1 MRNPVLS
8 LLRARRFLPLFTTQ
22 FLGALNDNFFKNALV
37 ILILYQL
44 IDDDAQGQ
52 LIVTAAAGIF
62 ILPFF
67 LFSALAGQLAD
78 KFEKSGL
85 IRKIKLFEVAVMALG
100 ALSLYAGE
108 TAMLLGVLFLMGT
121 QSSFFGPLKYSILPI
136 HLNED
141 ELMAGNGLVEAGTFV
156 AILVGTMA
164 GGLLIGQADGIAIIA
179 AGIMAIA
186 LAGWLVSF
194 GIPRAPASAP
204 EIRINHNFLSET
216 WKIVSYVRS
225 ELSVYRAILGISWF
239 WLLGATFISQFPS
252 LTKNVLGADEMVVTL
267 FLALFAVGTA
277 IGSLLCNWLLK
288 GEVSARYVPL
298 SAILMTV
305 AIVDL
310 YLALGGRVPGPSLLD
325 ARTFISLP
333 QNWRLMADML
343 ALAIAGGFY
352 SVPLYAIM
360 QHDSTPE
367 RRSRNVAAN
376 NILNALFMAVGA
388 GLAGLMLGRG
398 FTVPEV
404 LLAIALVNA
413 LVAGYICTLL
423 PHHLIKTLMALPM
436 RLLFRIRVHGLKNL
450 DDAGP
455 AAVIVANHVSYLDG
469 LLLAIFLP
477 GRPLFAIDT
486 FIARKWWMRPVM
498 AAGRAYPIDPTN
510 PLAAKALIREVRR
523 GQRLVIFPEGRVT
536 VTGSL
541 MKIYEG
547 PGMIA
552 DKAGVNLVPIRI
564 AGAEQTI
571 FAHQTGG
578 IRRRLFPRIE
588 ITILKPR
595 SFSIPDG
602 LSGRARRRIAGDQ
615 LYDVMSDL
623 IFETCNRDRTLFEAF
638 LDARS
643 LHGSGTPILEDIER
657 RPATFG
663 HLLLGALV
671 LGRRLAAASHKGEH
685 IGVLLP
691 SSVGTAVCF
700 LALQTRGRVAAMLNF
715 SAGSQAIVS
724 ACRTASINKVL
735 TSRKFVEA
743 GKLDDLARAI
753 ETSAELIYL
762 EDLWAKIGAFSRLL
776 GLLSRPF
783 ARLLHRRAK
792 VRAQDPSVI
801 LFTSGSEGTPKG
813 VVLSHANL
821 LANRYQLGARID
833 FNAADIAF
841 NALPLFHSFGITGGL
856 ILPLLSGVRTFLYPS
871 PLHYRVVPALAYDTN
886 ATMLFGT
893 DTFLNGYALHGHAY
907 DFFNVRYVFAGAE
920 KVRDETR
927 RLWADKFGLR
937 IMEGYGTTETAPVI
951 AVSTPMHFRAGTVGR
966 LMPGMSLRLEPLPGL
981 ERGARLHVR
990 GPNVMLGYLMPDAP
1004 GILNPPPDGE
1014 YDTGDIVEVDED
1026 GYIRIIGRVRRFARI
1041 AGEMVS
1047 LGAVEDLAARAWPAH
1062 AHGGIALPNEG
1073 HGEQV
1078 VLATDNPDANHQTL
1092 QEEARRSG
1100 ISELIVPHKVVVV
1113 DAIPLLGSGKTDYT
1127 RLDEMVAASLSATTA
1142 PAEEV

>member
-8 LLRARRFLPLFTTQ
+8 LLCARRFLPLFTTQ
-22 FLGALNDNFFKNALV
+22 FLGALNDNVFKNALV
-37 ILILYQL
+37 ILIIYQL

-67 LFSALAGQLAD
+67 LFSALAGQIAD

-85 IRKIKLFEVAVMALG
+85 IRKIKLFEIAVMALG
-100 ALSLYAGE
+100 GLSLYAGE
-108 TAMLLGVLFLMGT
+108 TAMLLAVLFLMGT

-136 HLNED
+136 HLDED

-164 GGLLIGQADGIAIIA
+164 GGLLIRQADGVAIIA

-204 EIRINHNFLSET
+204 EIRINRNFLSET
-216 WKIVSYVRS
+216 WKIVSHVRS

-252 LTKNVLGADEMVVTL
+252 LAKNVLGADEEVVTL

-305 AIVDL
+305 AIVDF

-325 ARTFISLP
+325 ACTFISLS
-333 QNWRLMADML
+333 QNWRLMADLL

-388 GLAGLMLGRG
+388 GLAGLMLSRN

-423 PHHLIKTLMALPM
+423 PHHLLKTLMALPL

-498 AAGRAYPIDPTN
+498 AAGRTYPIDPTN

-552 DKAGVNLVPIRI
+552 DKAGVDLVPIRI

-571 FAHQTGG
+571 FAHRTGG

-595 SFSIPDG
+595 SFRIPDG
-602 LSGRARRRIAGDQ
+602 LSGRARRQITGDQ

-638 LDARS
+638 LDARA

-671 LGRRLAAASHKGEH
+671 LGRHLAAASHKGEH

-700 LALQTRGRVAAMLNF
+700 LALQMRGRVAAMLNF
-715 SAGSQAIVS
+715 SAGSQALVS
-724 ACRTASINKVL
+724 ACRTASITKVL
-735 TSRKFVEA
+735 TSRKFVET

-762 EDLWAKIGAFSRLL
+762 EDLWAEIGAFSRLL

-783 ARLLHRRAK
+783 ARLLHHRAK

-833 FNAADIAF
+833 FNAADTAF
-841 NALPLFHSFGITGGL
+841 NALPLFHSFGLTSGL

-990 GPNVMLGYLMPDAP
+990 GPNLMLGYLMPDAP

-1047 LGAVEDLAARAWPAH
+1047 LGAVEELAARAWPAH

-1078 VLATDNPDANHQTL
+1078 VLATDNPDADRQTL
-1092 QEEARRSG
+1092 REEARRSG
-1100 ISELIVPHKVVVV
+1100 ISELIVPHKVVIVV
-1113 DAIPLLGSGKTDYT
+1113 AIPLLGSGKTDYT
-1127 RLDEMVAASLSATTA
+1127 RLDEMVAAAPNATTA
-1142 PAEEV
+1142 PAEDL

>member
-1 MRNPVLS
+1 
-8 LLRARRFLPLFTTQ
+8 
-22 FLGALNDNFFKNALV
+22 
-37 ILILYQL
+37 
-44 IDDDAQGQ
+44 
-52 LIVTAAAGIF
+52 
-62 ILPFF
+62 
-67 LFSALAGQLAD
+67 
-78 KFEKSGL
+78 
-85 IRKIKLFEVAVMALG
+85 
-100 ALSLYAGE
+100 
-108 TAMLLGVLFLMGT
+108 
-121 QSSFFGPLKYSILPI
+121 
-136 HLNED
+136 
-141 ELMAGNGLVEAGTFV
+141 
-156 AILVGTMA
+156 
-164 GGLLIGQADGIAIIA
+164 
-179 AGIMAIA
+179 
-186 LAGWLVSF
+186 
-194 GIPRAPASAP
+194 
-204 EIRINHNFLSET
+204 
-216 WKIVSYVRS
+216 
-225 ELSVYRAILGISWF
+225 
-239 WLLGATFISQFPS
+239 
-252 LTKNVLGADEMVVTL
+252 
-267 FLALFAVGTA
+267 
-277 IGSLLCNWLLK
+277 
-288 GEVSARYVPL
+288 
-298 SAILMTV
+298 
-305 AIVDL
+305 
-310 YLALGGRVPGPSLLD
+310 
-325 ARTFISLP
+325 
-333 QNWRLMADML
+333 
-343 ALAIAGGFY
+343 
-352 SVPLYAIM
+352 
-360 QHDSTPE
+360 
-367 RRSRNVAAN
+367 
-376 NILNALFMAVGA
+376 
-388 GLAGLMLGRG
+388 
-398 FTVPEV
+398 
-404 LLAIALVNA
+404 
-413 LVAGYICTLL
+413 
-423 PHHLIKTLMALPM
+423 
-436 RLLFRIRVHGLKNL
+436 
-450 DDAGP
+450 
-455 AAVIVANHVSYLDG
+455 
-469 LLLAIFLP
+469 
-477 GRPLFAIDT
+477 
-486 FIARKWWMRPVM
+486 
-498 AAGRAYPIDPTN
+498 
-510 PLAAKALIREVRR
+510 
-523 GQRLVIFPEGRVT
+523 
-536 VTGSL
+536 
-541 MKIYEG
+541 
-547 PGMIA
+547 
-552 DKAGVNLVPIRI
+552 
-564 AGAEQTI
+564 
-571 FAHQTGG
+571 
-578 IRRRLFPRIE
+578 
-588 ITILKPR
+588 
-595 SFSIPDG
+595 
-602 LSGRARRRIAGDQ
+602 
-615 LYDVMSDL
+615 
-623 IFETCNRDRTLFEAF
+623 
-638 LDARS
+638 
-643 LHGSGTPILEDIER
+643 
-657 RPATFG
+657 
-663 HLLLGALV
+663 
-671 LGRRLAAASHKGEH
+671 
-685 IGVLLP
+685 
-691 SSVGTAVCF
+691 
-700 LALQTRGRVAAMLNF
+700 
-715 SAGSQAIVS
+715 
-724 ACRTASINKVL
+724 VL